1 MLSLP
6 VRRNRLRASARMLRR
21 SGVLYILT
29 GSLGYAFLPVW
40 VRWLEPSG
48 LTALDMTFWRYLLAV
63 PAVWAT
69 LALLGTPAPTKAL
82 PWRGFLVL
90 GLILAA
96 TALSA
101 FIGLQLMPVPTYAL
115 LIYSYPAQ
123 VAFINYL
130 LGERLSRRSWL
141 ALLATSSGIL
151 LTLYGVEGGFAGIG
165 LPGAIVAFLNAL
177 FIALYFLVNSR
188 VMRGNVAIQHAAAWA
203 TTAALI
209 VILPFS
215 LFARVTIPTDLGTW
229 LWLTCLAVWSTVMPI
244 FMYMTGIQ
252 RLGSSRAAILST
264 SEPVLTSIIALMVLG
279 EALQPLQIPGG
290 ALIILSIVLLRAAPR
305 ITGKR
310 AAASV

>member
-1 MLSLP
+1 MLMFP
-6 VRRNRLRASARMLRR
+6 VRRRRMRASARVLRR
-21 SGVLYILT
+21 GGVFYILT
-29 GSLGYAFLPVW
+29 GSLGYALLPVW

-48 LTALDMTFWRYLLAV
+48 LTALDMTFWRYMLAA
-63 PAVWAT
+63 PAVWGT

-82 PWRGFLVL
+82 PWRGLLVL
-90 GLILAA
+90 GVILAS

-123 VAFINYL
+123 VAVLNYL

-165 LPGAIVAFLNAL
+165 LAGATVAFLNAL

-188 VMRGNVAIQHAAAWA
+188 VMRGKEGIQHAAAWA
-203 TTAALI
+203 TTGALI

-215 LFARVTIPTDLGTW
+215 LLARVTIPKDMVTW
-229 LWLTCLAVWSTVMPI
+229 LLLTCLAVWSTVMPI

-264 SEPVLTSIIALMVLG
+264 SEPVLTAMIALLLLG

-290 ALIILSIVLLRAAPR
+290 ALIILSILLLRASPR
-305 ITGKR
+305 TAETGGV
-310 AAASV
+310 ASA

>member
-1 MLSLP
+1 
-6 VRRNRLRASARMLRR
+6 MLRR
-21 SGVLYILT
+21 GGILYILA
-29 GSLGYAFLPVW
+29 GSLGYACLPVW

-96 TALSA
+96 TALTV

-123 VAFINYL
+123 VAVINYL

-165 LPGAIVAFLNAL
+165 LAGALVAFLNAL

-188 VMRGNVAIQHAAAWA
+188 VMRDNTAIQHGAAWA

-215 LFARVTIPTDLGTW
+215 LLTRVTIPTDMLTW
-229 LWLTCLAVWSTVMPI
+229 LLLTCLAVWSTVMPI

-264 SEPVLTSIIALMVLG
+264 SEPVLTAMIALLILG

-290 ALIILSIVLLRAAPR
+290 ALIVLSIVLLRAAPP
-305 ITGKR
+305 TAGEG
-310 AAASV
+310 AAASA

>member
-1 MLSLP
+1 MLSFP
-6 VRRNRLRASARMLRR
+6 VRRRRMRARARVLRR
-21 SGVLYILT
+21 GGVLYILT
-29 GSLGYAFLPVW
+29 GSLGYALLPVW

-48 LTALDMTFWRYLLAV
+48 LTPLDMTFWRYMLAV
-63 PAVWAT
+63 PAVWGT
-69 LALLGTPAPTKAL
+69 LALLGTPSPAKAL
-82 PWRGFLVL
+82 PWRGLLVL
-90 GLILAA
+90 GVILAS

-123 VAFINYL
+123 VAILNYL

-165 LPGAIVAFLNAL
+165 LAGATIAFLNAL

-188 VMRGNVAIQHAAAWA
+188 VMRGNEGIQHAAAWA
-203 TTAALI
+203 TTGALI

-215 LFARVTIPTDLGTW
+215 LLARVTIPPDMVTW
-229 LWLTCLAVWSTVMPI
+229 LLLTCLAVWSTVMPI
-244 FMYMTGIQ
+244 FMYMIGIQ

-264 SEPVLTSIIALMVLG
+264 SEPVLTSIIALMLLG
-279 EALQPLQIPGG
+279 EALQPLQVPGG
-290 ALIILSIVLLRAAPR
+290 ALIILSIVLLRASPR
-305 ITGKR
+305 SAGKGVV
-310 AAASV
+310 ASA